1 MHGDGTGNPWS
12 PRCPYGS
19 LLVDIEVEFTDEEYA
34 MIEAAAAVKSETVQE
49 FCERAIHELV
59 ARLRIATDNLK

>member
-1 MHGDGTGNPWS
+1 
-12 PRCPYGS
+12 
-19 LLVDIEVEFTDEEYA
+19 VDIEVEFTDEEYA